1 MPTLALNKKAQHDY
15 DFLEMYE
22 AGLIL
27 NGAEVKSIRDGQV
40 QLKGSYLMVQ
50 NGELW
55 IRNMHVSRYKK
66 MSGEEAYDPIRD
78 RKVLVHKREL
88 RKLALKREAEGL
100 TLVPIS
106 VYTKGDLI
114 KLSFALARGKK
125 KHEKRESIKKR
136 DVARDIREE
145 MKKKRF
151 G

>member
-1 MPTLALNKKAQHDY
+1 MPILSVNRKAKHDY
-15 DFLEMYE
+15 EFLETYE

-27 NGAEVKSIRDGQV
+27 TGPEVKATKDGQV
-40 QLKGSYLMVQ
+40 QLKGSYLMFQ
-50 NGELW
+50 GGELW
-55 IRNMHVSRYKK
+55 IRNMHISRYKK
-66 MSGEEAYDPIRD
+66 ASGEEGYDPVRD
-78 RKVLVHKREL
+78 RKVLMHKREL
-88 RKLALKREAEGL
+88 KKLVVKREAEGL